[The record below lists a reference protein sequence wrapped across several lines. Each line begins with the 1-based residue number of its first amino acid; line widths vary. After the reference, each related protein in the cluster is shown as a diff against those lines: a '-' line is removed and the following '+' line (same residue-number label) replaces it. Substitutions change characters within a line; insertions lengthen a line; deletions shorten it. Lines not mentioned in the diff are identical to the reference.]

1 MTHTKEWRIDIHID
15 EHDTMTRAEVR
26 LHNPD
31 ETALVGVGMSRCHPD
46 DVGVPKIGDELAV
59 ARALADLARQ
69 LRDTTSVDIAAI
81 THERV
86 HLEA

>member
-1 MTHTKEWRIDIHID
+1 MQWRIDIHID
-15 EHDTMTRAEVR
+15 EYDTVTRAEVR

-31 ETALVGVGMSRCHPD
+31 ETRLVGVGTSRCHPH

-69 LRDTTSVDIAAI
+69 LRDATSVDIEAI
-81 THERV
+81 THEQV
-86 HLEA
+86 HLNA